1 MRPSMWP
8 RYVSLDHGP
17 QLHAVMH
24 LQIIRADRQLT
35 GRYVANWPHRW
46 TMWIGL
52 TEEPRCRR
60 NWPSG
65 WMLSVQIFGPR
76 GTLLK
81 YRSRI
86 FWIDGRRT
94 RAAARKTTYAIG
106 TRLWAS
112 GCDGETVMTNARCP
126 SLCFFLSYKDHASW
140 RLSRVAARG
149 AGAVGSHL

>member
-1 MRPSMWP
+1 MVRDFFSKLLRREISSLVRISVTVAPRHRAAAGIRPLPFDLISSWRRPRRHTPHRDQEMRPSMWP

-52 TEEPRCRR
+52 TEKPRCGR

-65 WMLSVQIFGPR
+65 WMLSVRIFGPR
-76 GTLLK
+76 GIMEIPFSTNFDLCEL
-81 YRSRI
+81 YR
-86 FWIDGRRT
+86 G
-94 RAAARKTTYAIG
+94 
-106 TRLWAS
+106 L
-112 GCDGETVMTNARCP
+112 
-126 SLCFFLSYKDHASW
+126 
-140 RLSRVAARG
+140 
-149 AGAVGSHL
+149 